1 MIAGYGYAGEL
12 HAALLAERADVRIT
26 GIADHTAARR
36 DAARMRYPGVM
47 VTSRLVDLNAPADA
61 VVVCTPP
68 ARHGVDTRTALTRLR
83 AHVLCEKPAVLD
95 PADGRWLAS
104 IAADTGLLLQP
115 VHNYLQSPA
124 IHELRA
130 IATRVLTQVSHI
142 VIDIVRTGP
151 ACGHNTWRPLW
162 RTEPMNGG
170 GILYDHGPHA
180 CYLACHL
187 AGQPA
192 TAVSC
197 STTPGTGGADHTAKL
212 RLRFV
217 NGTTATIMLSWHGT
231 ARIHSYELHDAH
243 HTVRMRNGRLNLTKR
258 TGTLSWATEDHAL
271 GGHAHTAW
279 TKAVHQEFLDQ
290 ITSSDHTYDTWDMAV
305 HVAQI
310 LHAAHLSASTDQR
323 PTPIGSVDH
332 VAR

>member
-1 MIAGYGYAGEL
+1 VIPRP
-12 HAALLAERADVRIT
+12 H
-26 GIADHTAARR
+26 
-36 DAARMRYPGVM
+36 PGVM
-47 VTSRLVDLNAPADA
+47 VASGLVDLKAPANA

-68 ARHGVDTRTALTRLR
+68 ARHGADTQTALTRLR

-95 PADGRWLAS
+95 PDDGCRLAS
-104 IAADTGLLLQP
+104 IAADSGLLVQP

-124 IHELRA
+124 INELRA
-130 IATRVLTQVSHI
+130 VATRVLTHVSHI

-151 ACGHNTWRPLW
+151 AQGHHAWRPQW
-162 RTEPMNGG
+162 RTEPRNGG

-187 AGQPA
+187 TGQRA

-197 STTPGTGGADHTAKL
+197 SMTSGTHGADHTTQL
-212 RLRFV
+212 RLRFA
-217 NGTTATIMLSWHGT
+217 NGATAAIMLSWHGT
-231 ARIHSYELHDAH
+231 TRIHSYELRDAH
-243 HTVRMRNGRLNLTKR
+243 HTVRMRNGRLDLTTR
-258 TGTLSWATEDHAL
+258 TGGRSWATEDHAR

-279 TKAVHQEFLDQ
+279 TKAVHHEFLDQ
-290 ITSSDHTYDTWDMAV
+290 ITNSGHTYDTWDMAI

-323 PTPIGSVDH
+323 PTPIGSGDVPGI
-332 VAR
+332 ASSPSGTKTCPS